1 MRDEQGH
8 QVMCAVDGEELSQIL
23 TQISYLCDRLAVELP
38 RVEGEVD
45 AVQRHPVELTLPAR
59 PRPPHRAVHQDPGHT
74 SSTVE
79 LFSIFRLSSSLPSIS
94 R

>member
-1 MRDEQGH
+1 MKDEQGH

-45 AVQRHPVELTLPAR
+45 AVD
-59 PRPPHRAVHQDPGHT
+59 RASIVSRKIEDWLGGT
-74 SSTVE
+74 SACN
-79 LFSIFRLSSSLPSIS
+79 PQGWPN
-94 R
+94 